1 MLDVSRTA
9 LRALATIAFLSTTG
23 ACSLFDFLNPSV
35 DNASDASAGTVDTE
49 SGVDPDAGNT
59 APAASATS
67 GSTSPYSGGGGAG
80 DASAGPNVGGDGGK
94 SADANRPPATRG
106 PTAATQGVN
115 FPFPQ
120 NRESS
125 NCVYPTGYLNQDVQ
139 AAYAKWKNDL
149 ITSSGASGFRRVQR
163 LPSDPGLQVGS
174 TVSEGIGYGM
184 LIAVYM
190 NDQQL
195 FDDLWKYEQLHLGSC
210 PSSTCPPMEL
220 MDWYISADGSSAL
233 GTGGATDADED
244 MAFALVMA
252 DRQWGGQGSL
262 SKTYKQTAIDQ
273 ITAVWVLEV
282 YQSNLIKPGT
292 WGDSS
297 TVNISY
303 FAPAYYR
310 VFKSYGGTLPMSGGG
325 SWNPD
330 WDSVVNTSYTTLNNA
345 LSAANGNQSNGLVP
359 AWCTSAGSP
368 NPSALQSGNPT
379 NYQYDS
385 CRTPFRIGLDWCWN
399 AEARAK
405 AYVAKTSSFFSGV
418 GASNIVDGYMLDG
431 TPKPQNPGK
440 QSAAFIG
447 PAAVG
452 AMSESTYQPFLDD
465 AYAAVATD
473 TLFAGGTYYEES
485 WTVMSLLMM
494 TANFLDYTMEP

>member
-1 MLDVSRTA
+1 MLGVSRGALLLLAAVAVMSTA
-9 LRALATIAFLSTTG
+9 
-23 ACSLFDFLNPSV
+23 ACSLFSSLSPAVEDAST
-35 DNASDASAGTVDTE
+35 DDASTGNASADDASGTDPGLVGNQSTGTADGYSPPASSGSDASTH
-49 SGVDPDAGNT
+49 PDVT
-59 APAASATS
+59 RVP
-67 GSTSPYSGGGGAG
+67 
-80 DASAGPNVGGDGGK
+80 
-94 SADANRPPATRG
+94 DANRPPPTRG
-106 PTAATQGVN
+106 PAPAMSGVN

-120 NRESS
+120 NRQSK
-125 NCVYPTGYLNQDVQ
+125 NCVYPTAYYNEDVQ
-139 AAYAKWKNDL
+139 AAYAQWKSDL
-149 ITSSGASGFRRVQR
+149 VTSSGAGGFRRVQR
-163 LPSDPGLQVGS
+163 LASDPKLQVGS

-190 NDQQL
+190 NDQSL
-195 FDDLWKYEQLHLGSC
+195 FDDLWKYEQLHLGQC

-220 MDWYISADGSSAL
+220 MDWYISADGSTSL

-252 DRQWGGQGSL
+252 NQQWGGQGSL
-262 SKTYKQTAIDQ
+262 SKSYKEIAIDQ

-292 WGDSS
+292 WGDNT

-310 VFKSYGGTLPMSGGG
+310 VFKTFGGTLPMMSGGG

-330 WDSVVNTSYTTLNNA
+330 WDSTINTVYTTIGNSLN
-345 LSAANGNQSNGLVP
+345 SANGNQNNGLVP
-359 AWCTSAGSP
+359 AWCTSAGVP
-368 NPSALQSGNPT
+368 NGGALQGGAPT

-399 AEARAK
+399 GEPRAQ

-418 GASNIVDGYMLDG
+418 GAMNIVDGYALNG
-431 TPKPQNPGK
+431 TPQPQNPGK
-440 QSAAFIG
+440 LSAAFIG
-447 PAAVG
+447 PAGVG
-452 AMSESTYQPFLDD
+452 AMSSSSYQPFLDD

-473 TLFAGGTYYEES
+473 MLMAGGTYYEES

-494 TANFLDYTMEP
+494 SANFLDYTMEP